1 MLKRKRSK
9 EFSKQLLYVIFTV
22 TGILIIFTM
31 FMVYR
36 TNDTTALSYL
46 IPSIFVEV
54 ATATSFYYWKAKAEN
69 QIKLKQQYGYEEQEE
84 N

>member
-1 MLKRKRSK
+1 MLKRKRNK

-22 TGILIIFTM
+22 TGIIILFTM
-31 FMVYR
+31 VMIYR